1 METDPSSLLQL
12 VQTHLGWYPQ
22 MELGDVY
29 KLIYQGAMGP
39 EHLVATQQEF
49 ARRLMAELEILQPDP
64 ELHLLE
70 PVRSDQS
77 LYRLNLRAYKS
88 RLYDVERLLP
98 LFLQTSKLASS
109 EKTDLLMTWAVFV
122 HLCEQGEVGI
132 FQGSEVDK
140 FSRWLKQED
149 YPIIHHSEAY
159 HRLYQ
164 PAYRLIAAQFVPEL
178 GISEV
183 K

>member
-12 VQTHLGWYPQ
+12 LQTHLGWYPQ

-39 EHLVATQQEF
+39 EHLVATRQEF
-49 ARRLMAELEILQPDP
+49 ARRLVAELEIIQPDP
-64 ELHLLE
+64 EQHLLE
-70 PVRSDQS
+70 PVRTDQS
-77 LYRLNLRAYKS
+77 LYRVNLRAYKS
-88 RLYDVERLLP
+88 RSHEIERLLS
-98 LFLQTSKLASS
+98 LLLQTSKLASS
-109 EKTDLLMTWAVFV
+109 EKADLLMTWAVFV
-122 HLCEQGEVGI
+122 HLCEQGELGV
-132 FQGSEVDK
+132 FEVLEVDK

-164 PAYRLIAAQFVPEL
+164 PAYRLVGAQFVLEL
-178 GISEV
+178 GMSEA
-183 K
+183 